1 MPSWQTYI
9 QQPECGKPTMKL
21 GWWWGGVGGGAEK
34 GEDTFS
40 KKKKKEKDICYFS
53 TSQNILIAQKIK
65 TGSILTSENITSN
78 G

>member
-9 QQPECGKPTMKL
+9 QQPERGKPTMKL
-21 GWWWGGVGGGAEK
+21 GWSGGVGGSAEK
-34 GEDTFS
+34 GEDTF
-40 KKKKKEKDICYFS
+40 KKKKDICYFS

-65 TGSILTSENITSN
+65 TGSILTPENITSN